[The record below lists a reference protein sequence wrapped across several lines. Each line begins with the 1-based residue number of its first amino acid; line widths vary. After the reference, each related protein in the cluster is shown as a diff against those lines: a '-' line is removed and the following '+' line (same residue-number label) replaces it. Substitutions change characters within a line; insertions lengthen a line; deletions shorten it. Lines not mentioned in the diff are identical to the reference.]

1 MLDFFTFVE
10 PIITYSAST
19 KLKCMTSTQSNSL
32 KSLPIFLAFLAMG
45 FGDVVSPLSAL
56 LKEEFVLSNTV
67 SQLVTFMG
75 LIMFGL
81 LSIPMG
87 LLQGR
92 KGKKYML
99 QLGLTIALFGL
110 LLPTIFG
117 FESFALLL
125 FSVLFL
131 GAGAAIMQVAGN
143 PIMRNV
149 SPEGKYSR
157 NLLFGQ
163 FIKAIGTLSGMLLP
177 FAAVKWW
184 GSDWQILF
192 PIYSIIMFAA
202 IIYLMATRIDEK
214 SESSGQYPTF
224 KSCLSLLKNNYVLSM
239 VLGIFFYVGAEVS
252 LFSKIPVYLKDIHD
266 FDLKTWGLL
275 GSAFIVLAVLVG
287 RLFGSIILNWISPK
301 QFLVISS
308 VLSLVGIL
316 GLYIPQQSIAIASIF
331 ITGLGFANIFPLIF
345 SMAIDKMPERTNEL
359 SGLMITAILGGAF
372 IPLLF
377 SGVADLTGNIMYG
390 FIVPIICFIYIIILA
405 FRN

>member
-1 MLDFFTFVE
+1 M
-10 PIITYSAST
+10 T
-19 KLKCMTSTQSNSL
+19 KTQSNSL

-75 LIMFGL
+75 LIMFGV

-87 LLQGR
+87 ILQGR

-99 QLGLTIALFGL
+99 QLGLIIAMFGL

-117 FESFALLL
+117 FDSFTLLL

-143 PIMRNV
+143 PIMRDV
-149 SPEGKYSR
+149 SPDGKYSR

-184 GSDWQILF
+184 GADWKILF
-192 PIYSIIMFAA
+192 PIYSIGMFIAVV
-202 IIYLMATRIDEK
+202 YLMATKIEEKSDEK
-214 SESSGQYPTF
+214 GIYPTF
-224 KSCLSLLKNNYVLSM
+224 KSCLSLLKNKYVLSM
-239 VLGIFFYVGAEVS
+239 VMGIFFYVGSEVS
-252 LFSKIPVYLKDIHD
+252 LFSKIPVYLKDMHD

-275 GSAFIVLAVLVG
+275 GSAFIVLAVLIG
-287 RLFGSIILNWISPK
+287 RLSGSIILNWISPK
-301 QFLVISS
+301 QFLIISS
-308 VLSLVGIL
+308 IISLVGIL
-316 GLYIPQQSIAIASIF
+316 GLYLPQKGLAIASIF

-359 SGLMITAILGGAF
+359 SGLMITAIIGGAI

-377 SGVADLTGNIMYG
+377 SGIADLSGNIMYG
-390 FIVPIICFIYIIILA
+390 FLVPIACFIYITVLA
-405 FRN
+405 FKN

>member
-1 MLDFFTFVE
+1 
-10 PIITYSAST
+10 
-19 KLKCMTSTQSNSL
+19 MTNTQSNNL

-99 QLGLTIALFGL
+99 QLGLIIALFGL

-131 GAGAAIMQVAGN
+131 GAGAAIMQVAGS
-143 PIMRNV
+143 PIMRDV

-163 FIKAIGTLSGMLLP
+163 FIKAIGKG
-177 FAAVKWW
+177 
-184 GSDWQILF
+184 WQ
-192 PIYSIIMFAA
+192 
-202 IIYLMATRIDEK
+202 
-214 SESSGQYPTF
+214 
-224 KSCLSLLKNNYVLSM
+224 
-239 VLGIFFYVGAEVS
+239 
-252 LFSKIPVYLKDIHD
+252 
-266 FDLKTWGLL
+266 
-275 GSAFIVLAVLVG
+275 
-287 RLFGSIILNWISPK
+287 
-301 QFLVISS
+301 
-308 VLSLVGIL
+308 
-316 GLYIPQQSIAIASIF
+316 
-331 ITGLGFANIFPLIF
+331 
-345 SMAIDKMPERTNEL
+345 
-359 SGLMITAILGGAF
+359 
-372 IPLLF
+372 
-377 SGVADLTGNIMYG
+377 
-390 FIVPIICFIYIIILA
+390 
-405 FRN
+405 

>member
-1 MLDFFTFVE
+1 
-10 PIITYSAST
+10 
-19 KLKCMTSTQSNSL
+19 
-32 KSLPIFLAFLAMG
+32 MG

-75 LIMFGL
+75 LIMFGV

-87 LLQGR
+87 ILQGR

-99 QLGLTIALFGL
+99 QLGLIIAMFGL

-117 FESFALLL
+117 FDSFTLLL
-125 FSVLFL
+125 LSVLFL

-143 PIMRNV
+143 PIMRDV
-149 SPEGKYSR
+149 SPDGKYSR

-184 GSDWQILF
+184 GADWKILF
-192 PIYSIIMFAA
+192 PIYSIGMFIAVV
-202 IIYLMATRIDEK
+202 YLMATKIEEKSDEK
-214 SESSGQYPTF
+214 GIYPTF
-224 KSCLSLLKNNYVLSM
+224 KSCLSLLKNKYVLSM
-239 VLGIFFYVGAEVS
+239 VMGIFFYVGSEVS
-252 LFSKIPVYLKDIHD
+252 LFSKIPVYLKDMHD

-275 GSAFIVLAVLVG
+275 GSAFIVLAVLIG
-287 RLFGSIILNWISPK
+287 RLSGSIILNWISPK
-301 QFLVISS
+301 QFLIISS
-308 VLSLVGIL
+308 IISLVGIL
-316 GLYIPQQSIAIASIF
+316 GLYLPQKGLAIASIF

-359 SGLMITAILGGAF
+359 SGLMITAIIGGAI

-377 SGVADLTGNIMYG
+377 SGIADLTGNIMFG
-390 FIVPIICFIYIIILA
+390 FLVPIACFIYIAVLA
-405 FRN
+405 FKN